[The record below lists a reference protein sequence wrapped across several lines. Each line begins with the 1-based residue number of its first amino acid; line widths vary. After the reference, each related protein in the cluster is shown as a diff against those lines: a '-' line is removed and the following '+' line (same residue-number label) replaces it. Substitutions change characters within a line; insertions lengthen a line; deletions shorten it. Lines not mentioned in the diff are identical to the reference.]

1 VPRPTAQSPGK
12 AARRGPRSIGGA
24 VGLLADRLA
33 PATVLAEVQRVWP
46 DAVGPTIAREAEPT
60 AEREGV
66 LTVSCA
72 AAVWAQEL
80 DLMGPEIV
88 ARINTALGAADGG
101 PVRSLRCQAAP
112 SKAWAREAP
121 A

>member
-1 VPRPTAQSPGK
+1 MTRTPG
-12 AARRGPRSIGGA
+12 RRGPRPIGGA
-24 VGLLADRLA
+24 VGMLADRLA

-46 DAVGPTIAREAEPT
+46 EAVGPTIAAQAEPT

-80 DLMGPEIV
+80 DLMGPEIA
-88 ARINTALGAADGG
+88 ARINAALGGEKGG

-112 SKAWAREAP
+112 SKSWARERP
-121 A
+121 S